1 MLKRGAP
8 VPIVFVMSSF
18 EPGGTESQMIELIRR
33 LDRRRWDVHVASMR
47 RGGRW
52 FDRVQQAA
60 PCETFAVSSF
70 RRAATLGRW
79 RAFARWCQDTQV
91 AVVHAVDFPSNI
103 FGLSAAAFAR
113 IPVRIG
119 ARRDINPG
127 RTLAQLAAQRA
138 AYACAHVVIANARA
152 AADRLRIEGVP
163 RRKIVIVPNGLDVS
177 RFRPRALAPPLRRVI
192 TVANLR
198 PEKGHDVLL
207 EAARLVL
214 ARFPDARFELVGDGP
229 ERARLVAR
237 ADALGIAGAVSF
249 LGHTDEVAGQL
260 ARADISALPSRTE
273 AFPNAALEAMAS
285 GLPVVASAVGGLV
298 ELVDDRRTGLLTPA
312 GDATALAGRLCELM
326 ADGALGGRLGRAARA
341 AVEARFSFDR
351 MTDGVERVYLA
362 ELARRGLMPTSATQL
377 STAAR

>member
-1 MLKRGAP
+1 MLKRAAP

-33 LDRRRWDVHVASMR
+33 LDRSRWSVHVASMR
-47 RGGRW
+47 RGGSW
-52 FDRVQQAA
+52 FDRVRQAA
-60 PCETFAVSSF
+60 PCETFAIDSF

-79 RAFARWCQDTQV
+79 RDFARWCQDTQV

-113 IPVRIG
+113 IPVRVG

-138 AYACAHVVIANARA
+138 AYTCAHVVIANAQA
-152 AADRLRIEGVP
+152 AADRLRVEGVP
-163 RRKIVIVPNGLDVS
+163 LRKIAIVPNGLDAS
-177 RFRPRALAPPLRRVI
+177 RFRARFLAPPLRRVI

-207 EAARLVL
+207 DAARLVL

-229 ERARLVAR
+229 ERGRLVAR
-237 ADALGIAGAVSF
+237 ADALGIASAVSF
-249 LGHTDEVAGQL
+249 LGHTDDVAAQL
-260 ARADISALPSRTE
+260 AKADISALPSRTE
-273 AFPNAALEAMAS
+273 AFPNAVLEAMAS
-285 GLPVVASAVGGLV
+285 GLPVVASAVGGLG
-298 ELVDDRRTGLLTPA
+298 ELVDDRRTGLLTPP
-312 GDATALAGRLCELM
+312 GDAPALAERLCALM
-326 ADGALGGRLGRAARA
+326 ADGALGIHLGRAARA

-351 MTDGVERVYLA
+351 MTAGVERVYLS
-362 ELARRGLMPTSATQL
+362 ELTRRGLAPESAAQL
-377 STAAR
+377 AAS